1 MPEVAPV
8 TVTLNTHWLLT
19 AIIAPVRAM
28 PAGAVVVKVPLQVL
42 AEELSTVNP
51 VGSASVNATPV
62 TATAFAV
69 GFVSVNCNEAVAFSA
84 IVVGLN
90 ALAIDGG
97 ATTVSIAVLLVVPVP
112 PSVEVTFPVVLLL
125 LPAVVPVTS
134 TENVHEEPAPGDA
147 VSVPPVRLMAL
158 LPVVAVI
165 APLPQEPVTLGGV
178 ATRTP
183 AGKLSVK
190 ASPLRVLAVF
200 GLVMV
205 KLSMLLAFN
214 TTLVGLNALLMVGG
228 VNTVTLALEIFP
240 APSWVE
246 VA

>member
-1 MPEVAPV
+1 MPV
-8 TVTLNTHWLLT
+8 
-19 AIIAPVRAM
+19 
-28 PAGAVVVKVPLQVL
+28 GAVVVKVPPQVL
-42 AEELSTVNP
+42 AEELASVNP
-51 VGSASVNATPV
+51 LGSVSLNATPV
-62 TATAFAV
+62 SATVLATGLV
-69 GFVSVNCNEAVAFSA
+69 RVNCNEVVAFTA
-84 IVVGLN
+84 MLIGLN

-125 LPAVVPVTS
+125 LPAVVPVTP

-158 LPVVAVI
+158 LPAVAVI
-165 APLPQEPVTLGGV
+165 APLPQVPVTLGGV

-214 TTLVGLNALLMVGG
+214 TTLVGLKALLMVGG